1 MKKIATT
8 FLILMAL
15 SSCGDV
21 EESNP
26 FLVNGQ
32 TNNETDADG
41 NIIDEDEPYN
51 ANFINSG
58 DTVSAKNSA
67 NREDGKTQFQFTNNG
82 ELKNV
87 RFARVPNQD
96 GDLFELLIVDNIP
109 FDGTAVLP
117 YVTEEAGQS
126 SLRVKPVQAGVRLFD
141 AQDTVIDEVSGA
153 TITQLNYLALYGQSR
168 SGATEFV
175 IVKTDGYI
183 GEGFGGHIVQ
193 GNSFDYNDQAVTYS
207 RPEASQARFDGRYDG
222 FIVST
227 SNPDDFPLTQSR
239 GDVVLVVDFD
249 DFNDKAGVVFYVS
262 NRQAVAKV
270 HREVGYN
277 IVYTEQIAQ
286 LQDISTKVGS
296 GTVDENGKFDVE
308 IFGID
313 QSENGTVEGYFAG
326 EIPTESVGVLRLTG
340 QGYVE
345 TGGFFA
351 YRD

>member
-21 EESNP
+21 EGSNP

-153 TITQLNYLALYGQSR
+153 TITQLNYLALYG
-168 SGATEFV
+168 
-175 IVKTDGYI
+175 
-183 GEGFGGHIVQ
+183 
-193 GNSFDYNDQAVTYS
+193 
-207 RPEASQARFDGRYDG
+207 
-222 FIVST
+222 
-227 SNPDDFPLTQSR
+227 
-239 GDVVLVVDFD
+239 
-249 DFNDKAGVVFYVS
+249 
-262 NRQAVAKV
+262 
-270 HREVGYN
+270 
-277 IVYTEQIAQ
+277 
-286 LQDISTKVGS
+286 
-296 GTVDENGKFDVE
+296 
-308 IFGID
+308 
-313 QSENGTVEGYFAG
+313 
-326 EIPTESVGVLRLTG
+326 
-340 QGYVE
+340 
-345 TGGFFA
+345 
-351 YRD
+351 